1 MWHKLF
7 HRREHKKLRIYISEI
22 MHKLFRNK
30 ERERKRKK
38 LIIGISVIV
47 LLFCFG
53 IASFFLFG
61 DFKKETPNEPE
72 KPVVEDPDEE
82 TPVDD
87 PDGTKYYTP
96 VNGQIEPV
104 NNNRGFELPI
114 SGATGYATIDMSLK
128 KGNSLDSETIEIIGK
143 GEAFRI
149 LLEDGNWWYINYNG
163 SKGWVDNIYCMINLP
178 DVIPSIVYED
188 TNSYKSLFISSGH
201 ELSGITNEKLY
212 DVLMYNER
220 FDKEKFAMPV
230 LYAMAKKISK
240 AQQLALRNGD
250 SLKIYETFRPYEVQ
264 MKVANSFSI
273 LTANNSDIYNDINS
287 NGWGAVWFIV
297 GGLSTHQIGVAM
309 DTSLVKVDRYTIK
322 EMGKYKYIEM
332 VDYTEYTMP
341 TRIHDLTSKSAVFKY
356 GVMSDSKTAWKG
368 APLSPTITVDAIKLQ
383 NYCTNAGLTPLASE
397 WWHFNDLDAKESI
410 IGHESDGR
418 YYLADSVSI
427 KVTE

>member
-7 HRREHKKLRIYISEI
+7 HRKEHKHLKVYISEI
-22 MHKLFRNK
+22 MQKLFRRK

-38 LIIGISVIV
+38 LIIVISVI
-47 LLFCFG
+47 LLFIFG
-53 IASFFLFG
+53 GTSFLLLG
-61 DFKKETPNEPE
+61 DFKKESPTEPE

-82 TPVDD
+82 IPDDD
-87 PDGTKYYTP
+87 PDDIKYYTP
-96 VNGQIEPV
+96 INGQIEPV
-104 NNNRGFELPI
+104 NSNLEFELPI
-114 SGATGYATIDMSLK
+114 SGASGYTTIETSLK
-128 KGNSLDSETIEIIGK
+128 KNNSLDSETIEIINK

-149 LLEDGNWWYINYNG
+149 ISENSNWWYINYNG
-163 SKGWVDNIYCMINLP
+163 SEGWVDNTYCMINLP
-178 DVIPSIVYED
+178 DVIPSIVYDD

-201 ELSGITNEKLY
+201 ELSNVTNEKLY

-220 FDKEKFAMPV
+220 LDKDQFVMPV

-264 MKVANSFSI
+264 MKVADSFSI

-309 DTSLVKVDRYTIK
+309 DTSLVKVNRYTIK

-356 GVMSDSKTAWKG
+356 GVMSESKTAWKG
-368 APLSPTITVDAIKLQ
+368 APLSPMITVDAIKLQ
-383 NYCTNAGLTPLASE
+383 NYSTNAGLTPLASE

-410 IGHESDGR
+410 RGHESDGR
-418 YYLADSVSI
+418 YYFSESVSI
-427 KVTE
+427 KVAE